1 MKVTC
6 LLGSPREKGNSA
18 VLAEIFCRTAASLGA
33 SVRTFVLNTLNFRGC
48 QGCMAC
54 KTRADKCV
62 IQDDLGP
69 VLEAARES
77 EVLVLASPVYM
88 GEVTC
93 TIRAFIERSYSFFV
107 PDFFTNPNPSRL
119 APGKKLVFIQTQGQP
134 NEKLFA
140 DIFPRAELFLK
151 RVGFPESHLIRAC
164 GVRKPGEVAER
175 GAAMSLAEE
184 TARRIFG

>member
-18 VLAEIFCRTAASLGA
+18 VLAKKFCQTAESLGA
-33 SVRTFVLNTLNFRGC
+33 SVQTFSLNALNFRGC

-54 KTRADKCV
+54 KTKSDKCV
-62 IQDDLGP
+62 VKDDLEA
-69 VLEAARES
+69 VLEATRES
-77 EVLVLASPVYM
+77 DVLVLASPVYM
-88 GEVTC
+88 GDVTC
-93 TIRAFIERSYSFFV
+93 TIRAFIERSYSYFV

-140 DIFPRAELFLK
+140 DIFPRAEPFLK
-151 RVGFPESHLIRAC
+151 RVGFPECHFIRAC
-164 GVRKPGEVAER
+164 GVRKLGEVADRE
-175 GAAMSLAEE
+175 AEMKLAEE
-184 TARRIFG
+184 TARKVLG